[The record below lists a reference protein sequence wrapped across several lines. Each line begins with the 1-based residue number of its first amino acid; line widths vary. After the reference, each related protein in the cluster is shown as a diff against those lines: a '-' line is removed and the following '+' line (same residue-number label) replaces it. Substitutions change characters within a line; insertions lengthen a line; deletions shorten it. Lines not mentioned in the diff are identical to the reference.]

1 MAKTQIYIVY
11 SCDEWVST
19 SSERVLMCTTD
30 EEILQAYISKK
41 IQSGDFEYNNPEW
54 SKEEQVKDFKNDFYI
69 STRSVINS
77 KLKYGCYN
85 YCYDGEEI

>member
-1 MAKTQIYIVY
+1 MTKTQIYIVY

-19 SSERVLMCTTD
+19 SSQRLLMCTTD
-30 EEILQAYISKK
+30 EEVLCSYIAKK

-54 SKEEQVKDFKNDFYI
+54 SKEEQVSDFEQDFYS
-69 STRSVINS
+69 STRAIINS
-77 KLKYGCYN
+77 KLKYGYYD